1 MEIINKW
8 MVVKTLRAAEKV
20 QARVSGDRQ
29 KLGNSLK
36 EKAERTSPAK
46 ILTLLPAHL
55 NIISAQCSV
64 GHHVGSQK
72 QCERVPEQHEEHVLI
87 NSVRANQFRTG
98 KYAMSGG

>member
-1 MEIINKW
+1 LEIINKW

-20 QARVSGDRQ
+20 QARVSGDGQ

-36 EKAERTSPAK
+36 EKAERTNPAK

-64 GHHVGSQK
+64 GLPFIFLTLRSITATLHWA
-72 QCERVPEQHEEHVLI
+72 R
-87 NSVRANQFRTG
+87 RTG
-98 KYAMSGG
+98 GPQ